1 MVALQKLAPHVLLLL
16 LSQWPITAFLLSS
29 LTVTSY
35 TSNNEAAL
43 FAAGDEDKAIDD
55 FESRRM
61 DIVRILQKSYY
72 RNIDDD
78 DGFYESGFGSNIG
91 TQRRTKF
98 DEATGRFLNLPIWR
112 VGWVETPGRRNCL
125 NVHEGQY
132 THLFETILAQR
143 GDGNGPLYFG
153 HLYVPGGSAKARSPE
168 YHLKTWHQELAD
180 ESRFDPSILNTYKGS
195 SYVNARAAVV
205 GCLMQIVDF
214 RRMNDGRLMIL
225 VQSVERFV
233 VDEVVETQPYCVAN
247 VQILL
252 DEEELPWTKNVHF
265 ISEDACKYLRGDAV
279 GASFYYHDYEF
290 DKPKL
295 PIPDNREKVDDSE
308 QYLSKDDVPW
318 VSISKLLP
326 FAHYS
331 TDDVS
336 LDKANEKL
344 DNAQISSLAMSEEA
358 SGTLPLE
365 QQLQNGAILWKPPPL
380 LSSNVIIRRKQ
391 DLDDCDVLETL
402 LWLALDDFCRAS
414 GFVLPEEVACLLPPE
429 MDYIDIKPETTL
441 SQKYPKI
448 RRQQRLSYLAP
459 ALIENLDVGKEL
471 RQVWLNTPSIKARLA
486 GALERFDC
494 LNNELMGEYN

>member
-1 MVALQKLAPHVLLLL
+1 
-16 LSQWPITAFLLSS
+16 
-29 LTVTSY
+29 
-35 TSNNEAAL
+35 
-43 FAAGDEDKAIDD
+43 
-55 FESRRM
+55 
-61 DIVRILQKSYY
+61 
-72 RNIDDD
+72 
-78 DGFYESGFGSNIG
+78 
-91 TQRRTKF
+91 
-98 DEATGRFLNLPIWR
+98 
-112 VGWVETPGRRNCL
+112 
-125 NVHEGQY
+125 
-132 THLFETILAQR
+132 
-143 GDGNGPLYFG
+143 
-153 HLYVPGGSAKARSPE
+153 
-168 YHLKTWHQELAD
+168 
-180 ESRFDPSILNTYKGS
+180 
-195 SYVNARAAVV
+195 
-205 GCLMQIVDF
+205 
-214 RRMNDGRLMIL
+214 MIL

-252 DEEELPWTKNVHF
+252 DEEELPWAKNVYF